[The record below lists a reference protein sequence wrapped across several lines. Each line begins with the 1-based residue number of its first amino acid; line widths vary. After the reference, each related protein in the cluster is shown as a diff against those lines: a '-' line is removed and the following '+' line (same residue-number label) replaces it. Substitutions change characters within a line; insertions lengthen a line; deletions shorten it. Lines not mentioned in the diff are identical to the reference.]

1 MTDATGLLRIETP
14 KEKLDFVRE
23 VFSVHILLKMFGEQ
37 AYFDYTELNMI
48 AADNL
53 REVVSKA
60 NEVLKSKKCTQIIA
74 QVSGLSEQEVSV
86 ALAGSLSGNALI
98 AV

>member
-23 VFSVHILLKMFGEQ
+23 IFSVHIVLKMFGEQ
-37 AYFDYTELNMI
+37 TYFDYSELNMI

-53 REVVSKA
+53 REV
-60 NEVLKSKKCTQIIA
+60 
-74 QVSGLSEQEVSV
+74 
-86 ALAGSLSGNALI
+86 
-98 AV
+98 